1 MRSKKHGRPITLTAL
16 RLRSGVQIVVAL
28 HAVEE
33 LLPALRVPDVLNAE
47 VDTLLDVTVA
57 DNLVNDD
64 TDCAGGH
71 VVDDASAAARMLV
84 R

>member
-1 MRSKKHGRPITLTAL
+1 MLVGQKKTDAYSNHLHMAL
-16 RLRSGVQIVVAL
+16 LELAL

-33 LLPALRVPDVLNAE
+33 LLPALRVSDVLNAE

-57 DNLVNDD
+57 DDLVNND

-71 VVDDASAAARMLV
+71 VVDDTSTTSCMSMH
-84 R
+84 

>member
-1 MRSKKHGRPITLTAL
+1 MQ
-16 RLRSGVQIVVAL
+16 VVVAL
-28 HAVEE
+28 HTVEE
-33 LLPALRVPDVLNAE
+33 LLPALRVPDVLNPE

-57 DNLVNDD
+57 DDLVNDD

-71 VVDDASAAARMLV
+71 VVDDTSAAARTLV